1 MTIQESRRMAQ
12 PSHDEQQ
19 EPLAKRL
26 PGGLAATRPRD
37 LAPSGVLVALRTVFH
52 VNISQGRFGQSWS
65 PRLVMAK
72 WVLSGSAAMEVGGRR
87 LTFGPGQVAIYL
99 PTIPHRFWAE
109 EAVNE
114 FSWFTVDGPGS
125 EELVLEM
132 GLRPG
137 VYTAPPPTP
146 ERLQEMADALR
157 DQSLPGRRAASLLAI
172 REWYRLAN
180 DIREPAPLAL
190 VAQVR
195 HLIAQEFSDPG
206 LSIAAIA
213 KRLGYHRASLSRLFH
228 QQAGQTIIDHLAE
241 VRLREARALLAHTE
255 ERIAEVARQC
265 GFSQAAY
272 FCRWFRK
279 QVGTSPG
286 VFREQA

>member
-1 MTIQESRRMAQ
+1 MTALEVRHMAQ
-12 PSHDEQQ
+12 VSHDDPQ
-19 EPLAKRL
+19 ELIAKRV
-26 PGGLAATRPRD
+26 PGGLSASRGRD
-37 LAPSGVLVALRTVFH
+37 QAPAGVLVALRTVFH
-52 VNISQGRFGQSWS
+52 VNITHGRFGQSWS

-87 LTFGPGQVAIYL
+87 LPFGPGQVAIYL

-114 FSWFTVDGPGS
+114 FCWFTVDGPGS

-137 VYTAPPPTP
+137 IYTAPPPSA
-146 ERLQEMADALR
+146 ERLQELADSLR
-157 DQSLPGRRAASLLAI
+157 DHSLAGRRQASLLAI
-172 REWYRLAN
+172 SEWYRLAN
-180 DIREPAPLAL
+180 DIRIPAPMAL

-195 HLIAQEFSDPG
+195 YLIAQEFSDPG

-213 KRLGYHRASLSRLFH
+213 RRLGYHRASLSRLFH

-241 VRLREARALLAHTE
+241 VRLREARTLLAHTD

-279 QVGTSPG
+279 QAGTSPG
-286 VFREQA
+286 TFRSEA

>member
-1 MTIQESRRMAQ
+1 MAQ
-12 PSHDEQQ
+12 VFHDDPQ
-19 EPLAKRL
+19 EVMAKRL
-26 PGGLAATRPRD
+26 PGGLSATRPRD
-37 LAPSGVLVALRTVFH
+37 LVPSGVLVALRTVFN
-52 VNISQGRFGQSWS
+52 VTIARGRFRQSWS

-72 WVLSGSAAMEVGGRR
+72 WIISGSAAMEVGGRR

-99 PTIPHRFWAE
+99 PTNPHRFWAE
-109 EAVNE
+109 DAVNE
-114 FSWFTVDGPGS
+114 FAWFTVDGPGS

-146 ERLQEMADALR
+146 ERMQEMAEALG

-180 DIREPAPLAL
+180 DIRMPAPLAL

-206 LSIAAIA
+206 LSISAMAR
-213 KRLGYHRASLSRLFH
+213 RLGYHRASLSRLFH
-228 QQAGQTIIDHLAE
+228 QQAGQTISDHLAE
-241 VRLREARALLAHTE
+241 VRLREARTLLEHTD
-255 ERIAEVARQC
+255 ERIVQVARQC

>member
-1 MTIQESRRMAQ
+1 MAQ
-12 PSHDEQQ
+12 ASHDDAQ
-19 EPLAKRL
+19 EVMAKRL
-26 PGGLAATRPRD
+26 PGGLAAIRQRD
-37 LAPSGVLVALRTVFH
+37 PAPSGVLVNLRTVFN
-52 VNISQGRFGQSWS
+52 VTIARGRFGQSWS

-109 EAVNE
+109 DALNE
-114 FSWFTVDGPGS
+114 FSWFTIDGPGS

-132 GLRPG
+132 GLHPG
-137 VYTAPPPTP
+137 IYTAPPPTP
-146 ERLQEMADALR
+146 ERLQELADALR

-172 REWYRLAN
+172 REWYRIAN
-180 DIREPAPLAL
+180 DIRVPAPLAL

-206 LSIAAIA
+206 LSITAIA

-228 QQAGQTIIDHLAE
+228 AQAGQTISDHLAE
-241 VRLREARALLAHTE
+241 VRLREARALLAHTD
-255 ERIAEVARQC
+255 ERLAEIARQC

-279 QVGTSPG
+279 QTGTSPG